1 MSAKTVSEHTAQILG
16 EIQKVRPLS
25 AEEIISYALEFSRI
39 FQAKRL
45 GHVIVAP
52 VVPETNR
59 KTFQLT
65 HIYET

>member
-1 MSAKTVSEHTAQILG
+1 MGAKTISDHTAQILG
-16 EIQKVRPLS
+16 EIQKVRRLS
-25 AEEIISYALEFSRI
+25 AEEIIRYSLEFNRI